1 MLFWKER
8 KTHLKIYM
16 ESQGNL
22 NSQTLLKNKVGD
34 LLFSISEFT
43 TIIETVYGT
52 VIKVDV

>member
-1 MLFWKER
+1 
-8 KTHLKIYM
+8 M